1 MRYSRERRITPKPA
15 VFMPQHCTVGLRSFT
30 SAIAW
35 PSLSLKPER
44 VMSCIRLVA
53 AFAPVMGAALV
64 DCSGSSFSTPDLVG
78 VTLQP
83 LSPPPKPTTK
93 LRGRKTVSST
103 APAPPAEQPAG
114 SSIRPHGDGVCGLD
128 HVNPPGHAT
137 GRSAIPKVQILAI
150 LARRPEPHILGGADE
165 QSRRNV
171 RPGADHAGPAVVAIR
186 ILRIDAGTIA
196 SIR

>member
-15 VFMPQHCTVGLRSFT
+15 VFMPQHCTVGQRSFT

-103 APAPPAEQPAG
+103 APAPPAEEPAG

-128 HVNPPGHAT
+128 HVIPPGHAT
-137 GRSAIPKVQILAI
+137 GRSAIPKSSNPRYPRQEAG
-150 LARRPEPHILGGADE
+150 ATHFGG
-165 QSRRNV
+165 SR
-171 RPGADHAGPAVVAIR
+171 
-186 ILRIDAGTIA
+186 
-196 SIR
+196 